1 MVSEFLET
9 ETLKRGGLSM
19 GLTLSRRKGEVIV
32 IGGAIKIRVVD
43 IRGDRVRLDIDAPRD
58 IRIDREE
65 VHEDR
70 EREKMGLSQS

>member
-1 MVSEFLET
+1 
-9 ETLKRGGLSM
+9 M